1 MNAFTTLETKI
12 IFGTYRMGLFVKLI
26 EKLNK
31 RAMKIGVPSI
41 KYSVNPETI
50 IRTVNNG
57 HKAEF
62 VEVTVSGN
70 IPVYNGWS
78 VIAVIDHTDNGNIV
92 KNLTK
97 GKFTIPE
104 MYWTRESVCD
114 HCKTKHH
121 RNKTILIKKND
132 EIMQI
137 GSSCINSFV
146 EKDVLSVIGF
156 LQWDKTIEEFGDEE
170 DRIGGSYIPGEELD
184 ILIKTSIRIIK
195 TIGFKKTSEE
205 NSTKSNLEYYFYNNT
220 QGATKFRQFVFEK
233 TSDLDINELATGFI
247 SWVKESE
254 PSSEFITN
262 LKTLIASKFIEVKYW
277 SFIAGGIA
285 SYLRYIETKKN
296 DENSINEHLIGA
308 EVSKRFKTTLILDGI
323 YPIDGYYG
331 VTYRHVF
338 HDNDGRKAVWF
349 STGKSMDNDMIGK
362 EVNITAS
369 VKELGEYKGTK
380 QTVLTRV
387 KW

>member
-97 GKFTIPE
+97 GEFTIPE
-104 MYWTRESVCD
+104 MYWTRESICD
-114 HCKTKHH
+114 HCKTKHR

-184 ILIKTSIRIIK
+184 ILINTTIRIIK
-195 TIGFKKTSEE
+195 TIGFKKSSEE

-220 QGATKFRQFVFEK
+220 QGAAKFRQFVFEK

-277 SFIAGGIA
+277 GFIAGGIA
-285 SYLRYIETKKN
+285 SYLRSIDTKKD

-308 EVSKRFKTTLILDGI
+308 EVGKRFKTILILDGI

-338 HDNDGRKAVWF
+338 HDNGGRKAVWF